1 MSEQQASQAEEQ
13 TPVIGLAGKR
23 KWGYKVSQVDDFLEH
38 AHDLYEREEP
48 ALTQEEI
55 QLQSFDLEHNGY
67 VIGQVDATLIRL
79 EKAVVDKQTQWD
91 IIHSGRAVWD
101 VTTHDL
107 ALSLK
112 NRAERD
118 RKERFKSGEKRTPSY
133 DKKQVDLLV
142 DQTWSHIARTL
153 DLPMAS
159 AEEVKGA
166 DQVSAAQVANVIFT
180 QRRGKNGYDESSVD
194 SYLNRI
200 IQILTRL
207 ESIVRVSAGAEV
219 SADFTASAAPS
230 ASSVAAGLDNT
241 PLAERTATF
250 SPLSDEPPA
259 EVPQPQIEEK
269 QGATEEVDSHESSQS
284 VSSLAGLVHTATVE
298 NGIEDD
304 TEDAAQAPPSFA
316 PQEVPA
322 SRAAK
327 SAKSSFFDFRKKRE
341 ERAAETAATDGSE
354 NKDNKTGIDDAP
366 NGVVN
371 EESDQNDTSFDQL
384 QAAFD
389 EEPATHPS
397 QSEVPLPSFVS
408 EVQPE
413 PAQKSFDFPVQ
424 SEVPTGKDLNT
435 SAVESEP
442 ESVTEHETVP
452 EDDRTEAKSETEAD
466 PDKYIS
472 SLLNH
477 TSVQTSSFEIPNLT
491 FPTVGGAE
499 QDEKGNSNR

>member
-219 SADFTASAAPS
+219 GADFTASAAPS

-259 EVPQPQIEEK
+259 EVPQPQIEEN

-304 TEDAAQAPPSFA
+304 MEDAEQAPPSFA

-327 SAKSSFFDFRKKRE
+327 SAKGSFFDFRKKRE
-341 ERAAETAATDGSE
+341 ERATETAATDGSD
-354 NKDNKTGIDDAP
+354 NKDNKTGTDDAP
-366 NGVVN
+366 NGVVS
-371 EESDQNDTSFDQL
+371 EESHQNDTSFDQL

-389 EEPATHPS
+389 EEPAAHPS

-413 PAQKSFDFPVQ
+413 PVQKSFDFPIQ
-424 SEVPTGKDLNT
+424 SEVPAGKDLST

-442 ESVTEHETVP
+442 EPVTEHETVS
-452 EDDRTEAKSETEAD
+452 EGDKIEAKSETEAD